1 MPLRFRRTVNMFH
14 EQVHRRRER
23 ENELPQ
29 DTGVSYLDETQA
41 QQGPQ
46 REQSQVCNS
55 RSIKPPIVAGHH
67 RTGTLF

>member
-1 MPLRFRRTVNMFH
+1 MPLGFRQTVNMFH
-14 EQVHRRRER
+14 EEVYRRRKR

-46 REQSQVCNS
+46 REQSRECNS
-55 RSIKPPIVAGHH
+55 RSIEPPIAAGYH
-67 RTGTLF
+67 RMGILF